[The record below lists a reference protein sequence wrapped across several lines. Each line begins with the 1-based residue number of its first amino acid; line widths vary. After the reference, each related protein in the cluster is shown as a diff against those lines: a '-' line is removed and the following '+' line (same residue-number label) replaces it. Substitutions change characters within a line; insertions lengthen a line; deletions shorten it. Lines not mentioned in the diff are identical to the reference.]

1 MQEKE
6 SKTNWHFYI
15 SLAKSFLR
23 FGAGFALIFGK
34 LAVSG
39 VPSSFGPNG
48 PITNNIFIGTQKV
61 DTVVSESIKRT
72 GTFTRG
78 R

>member
-1 MQEKE
+1 MEQNFNMQQKE

-39 VPSSFGPNG
+39 VL
-48 PITNNIFIGTQKV
+48 FILAEVLGIV
-61 DTVVSESIKRT
+61 EEL
-72 GTFTRG
+72 
-78 R
+78 

>member
-1 MQEKE
+1 MEQNFNMQQKE

-34 LAVSG
+34 LPAAGALLIVAEVLG
-39 VPSSFGPNG
+39 
-48 PITNNIFIGTQKV
+48 IA
-61 DTVVSESIKRT
+61 EEL
-72 GTFTRG
+72 
-78 R
+78 

>member
-39 VPSSFGPNG
+39 AL
-48 PITNNIFIGTQKV
+48 FILAEILGIL
-61 DTVVSESIKRT
+61 EEL
-72 GTFTRG
+72 
-78 R
+78 